1 MIESE
6 VLVLN
11 AGFIP
16 IRITTVKEA
25 ICMMLSDKAV
35 PVVEEE
41 SIIRSPSIAI
51 KVPTVIALL
60 NYHQLPRRKVV
71 FSKLNVIY
79 RDDMQCQY
87 CGKRFPMK
95 QLTVDHVVPRSRWEH
110 VAGRP
115 LKEGFSSWHN
125 LVCACKWCNNK
136 KGNKLIAEIGWGLL
150 RQPFQPEYIP
160 YIIVTAEKAE
170 KKGWMP
176 FCGFN
181 VRIVEML
188 PQ

>member
-11 AGFIP
+11 AGFVP

-25 ICMMLSDKAV
+25 ICLLLSDKAV
-35 PVVEEE
+35 PVVEEDTF
-41 SIIRSPSIAI
+41 IRSPSIAI
-51 KVPTVIALL
+51 KVPSVIAIL
-60 NYHQLPRRKVV
+60 NYHHLPRRKVV

-87 CGKRFPMK
+87 CGKRFQMK
-95 QLTVDHVVPRSRWEH
+95 HLTVDHVIPRSRWEA
-110 VAGRP
+110 VTGKS

-125 LVCACKWCNNK
+125 LVCACKWCNNQ
-136 KGNKLIAEIGWGLL
+136 KGNKLVHEIGWSLL
-150 RQPFQPEYIP
+150 RTPFEPEYIP
-160 YIIVTAEKAE
+160 YIVVTAEKAK
-170 KKGWMP
+170 KKGWLP

-181 VRIVEML
+181 VKVVEMI
-188 PQ
+188 P